1 MSGPA
6 PTYVPFEL
14 VSSFEFASGV
24 AMGVLTGLGYIALGA
39 ISEALRGGIRN
50 AYVACGTPFAFL
62 GPALLTGCG

>member
-24 AMGVLTGLGYIALGA
+24 VLTGLGYIALGA
-39 ISEALRGGIRN
+39 ISEALRGGH
-50 AYVACGTPFAFL
+50 P
-62 GPALLTGCG
+62 

>member
-39 ISEALRGGIRN
+39 ISEALRG
-50 AYVACGTPFAFL
+50 ASVTHMSHA
-62 GPALLTGCG
+62 GPHLRF